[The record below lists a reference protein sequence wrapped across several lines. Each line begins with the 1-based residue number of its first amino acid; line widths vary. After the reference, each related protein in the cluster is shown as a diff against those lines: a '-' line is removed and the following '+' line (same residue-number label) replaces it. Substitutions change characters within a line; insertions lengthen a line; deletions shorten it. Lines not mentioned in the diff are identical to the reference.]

1 MQMAK
6 IKITCDSTCDMTQAQ
21 IEEYGLKIIP
31 LYVRIQDNEYRD
43 GIDIT
48 SDVMFEKIKE
58 CGQLPKTAAVSF
70 QDYIDFWK
78 PLRDE
83 GYEIVHLTI
92 SGEMSVCFQNC
103 RTAAE
108 ELGGVYAV
116 DSRNLSTGI
125 ALLAI
130 TGANLAKEGKSAK
143 EIYDILMEKR
153 EKLNVSFVLDTV
165 DYLAKGGRCSAVAAF
180 AAGLLRLRICIEVQ
194 DGKMDVCKKYR
205 GKMAAVLTE
214 YVRDRL
220 EKVDP
225 DLDLIYITD
234 SGVSNEIREKVKEAV
249 LSMYPFAKVYF
260 STAGC
265 TVSSHCGPGTL
276 GILFFEK

>member
-1 MQMAK
+1 MNK
-6 IKITCDSTCDMTQAQ
+6 VIITCDSTCDMTKAQ
-21 IEEYGLKIIP
+21 LEEYGVKTVP
-31 LYVRIQDNEYRD
+31 LYIRVQDNEYRD
-43 GIDIT
+43 GVDIT

-58 CGQLPKTAAVSF
+58 CGQMPKTAAVSM
-70 QDYIDFWK
+70 QDYLDFWK
-78 PLRDE
+78 PFKDE

-92 SGEMSVCFQNC
+92 SSEMSVCFQNC
-103 RTAAE
+103 RMAAE
-108 ELGGVYAV
+108 EMGGVYAV
-116 DSRNLSTGI
+116 DSHNLSTGI
-125 ALLAI
+125 GLLVIAA
-130 TGANLAKEGKSAK
+130 ANLAKEGKSGK

-165 DYLAKGGRCSAVAAF
+165 DYLAKGGRCSAVTAF
-180 AAGLLRLRICIEVQ
+180 AAGLLRLRICIEVK

-205 GKMAAVLTE
+205 GKMSVVLTD

-220 EKVDP
+220 NENVDA
-225 DLDLIYITD
+225 DLDYIYITD
-234 SGVSNEIREKVKEAV
+234 SGVTDEIRQKVKETV
-249 LSMYPFAKVYF
+249 LEMRPFSKVLF

>member
-1 MQMAK
+1 MNK
-6 IKITCDSTCDMTQAQ
+6 VIITCDSTCDMTQAQ
-21 IEEYGLKIIP
+21 LQEYGIKTIP

-78 PLRDE
+78 PFRDE

-92 SGEMSVCFQNC
+92 SGDMSVCFQNC

-108 ELGGVYAV
+108 EMGGVYAV

-125 ALLAI
+125 ALLAL

-143 EIYDILMEKR
+143 EIYDKKVTFSPEAQK
-153 EKLNVSFVLDTV
+153 E
-165 DYLAKGGRCSAVAAF
+165 LAVMVSAV
-180 AAGLLRLRICIEVQ
+180 
-194 DGKMDVCKKYR
+194 
-205 GKMAAVLTE
+205 
-214 YVRDRL
+214 
-220 EKVDP
+220 
-225 DLDLIYITD
+225 
-234 SGVSNEIREKVKEAV
+234 NEI
-249 LSMYPFAKVYF
+249 LDMTF
-260 STAGC
+260 GQLC
-265 TVSSHCGPGTL
+265 L
-276 GILFFEK
+276 GK

>member
-1 MQMAK
+1 
-6 IKITCDSTCDMTQAQ
+6 
-21 IEEYGLKIIP
+21 
-31 LYVRIQDNEYRD
+31 
-43 GIDIT
+43 
-48 SDVMFEKIKE
+48 
-58 CGQLPKTAAVSF
+58 
-70 QDYIDFWK
+70 
-78 PLRDE
+78 
-83 GYEIVHLTI
+83 
-92 SGEMSVCFQNC
+92 
-103 RTAAE
+103 
-108 ELGGVYAV
+108 
-116 DSRNLSTGI
+116 
-125 ALLAI
+125 
-130 TGANLAKEGKSAK
+130 
-143 EIYDILMEKR
+143 MEKR

-234 SGVSNEIREKVKEAV
+234 SGIADEIREKVKEAI
-249 LSMYPFAKVYF
+249 LAMRPFAKVYF
-260 STAGC
+260 SNAGC
-265 TVSSHCGPGTL
+265 TVCSHCGPGTL

>member
-1 MQMAK
+1 MNK
-6 IKITCDSTCDMTQAQ
+6 VIITCDSTCDMTQAQ
-21 IEEYGLKIIP
+21 IEEYGLKIVP

-78 PLRDE
+78 PFRDE

-130 TGANLAKEGKSAK
+130 TAANLAKEGKSAK
-143 EIYDILMEKR
+143 EIYDILLEKR

-165 DYLAKGGRCSAVAAF
+165 DYLAKGGRCSAVTAF

-194 DGKMDVCKKYR
+194 GGKMDVCKKYR
-205 GKMAAVLTE
+205 GKMASVLTE

-225 DLDLIYITD
+225 DLDYIYITD
-234 SGVSNEIREKVKEAV
+234 SGVSDEIREKVKETV
-249 LSMYPFAKVYF
+249 LEMRPFTNVLF

>member
-1 MQMAK
+1 MNK
-6 IKITCDSTCDMTQAQ
+6 VIITCDSTCDMTQAQ
-21 IEEYGLKIIP
+21 LNEYGIRTIP

-92 SGEMSVCFQNC
+92 SGDMSVCFQNC

-125 ALLAI
+125 SLLAI
-130 TGANLAKEGKSAK
+130 TAANLAKEIEEDLDNLKNK
-143 EIYDILMEKR
+143 NYIILINKTDLAS
-153 EKLNVSFVLDTV
+153 KLNRDVLKNYIEISVLDN
-165 DYLAKGGRCSAVAAF
+165 KGIDC
-180 AAGLLRLRICIEVQ
+180 L
-194 DGKMDVCKKYR
+194 K
-205 GKMAAVLTE
+205 
-214 YVRDRL
+214 
-220 EKVDP
+220 EK
-225 DLDLIYITD
+225 
-234 SGVSNEIREKVKEAV
+234 
-249 LSMYPFAKVYF
+249 
-260 STAGC
+260 
-265 TVSSHCGPGTL
+265 
-276 GILFFEK
+276 ILV

>member
-1 MQMAK
+1 MNK
-6 IKITCDSTCDMTQAQ
+6 VIITCDSTCDMTQAQ

>member
-1 MQMAK
+1 MNK
-6 IKITCDSTCDMTQAQ
+6 VIITCDSTCDMTQAQ

-31 LYVRIQDNEYRD
+31 LYVRIQDTEYRD

-58 CGQLPKTAAVSF
+58 CGQLPKTAAVSM
-70 QDYIDFWK
+70 QDYMDFWK
-78 PLRDE
+78 PFRDE

-92 SGEMSVCFQNC
+92 SGEMSVCFHNC

-108 ELGGVYAV
+108 EMGGVYAV

-125 ALLAI
+125 GLLAI
-130 TGANLAKEGKSAK
+130 TAANLAKEGKSAK
-143 EIYDILMEKR
+143 EIYDILLEKR

-165 DYLAKGGRCSAVAAF
+165 DYLAKGGRCSAVTAF
-180 AAGLLRLRICIEVQ
+180 AAGLLRLRICIEVK

-205 GKMAAVLTE
+205 GKMASVLTE

-225 DLDLIYITD
+225 ELDYIYITD
-234 SGVSNEIREKVKEAV
+234 SGVTDEIREKVKEAV
-249 LSMYPFAKVYF
+249 VEMRPFAKVLF

>member
-1 MQMAK
+1 MNK
-6 IKITCDSTCDMTQAQ
+6 VLITCDSTSDMTVQQ
-21 IEEYGLKIIP
+21 KQEYGIKTIP

-58 CGQLPKTAAVSF
+58 CGQLPKTAAVSM
-70 QDYIDFWK
+70 QDYLDFWK
-78 PLRDE
+78 PFRDE

-92 SGEMSVCFQNC
+92 SSEMSVCFQNC
-103 RTAAE
+103 RAAAE
-108 ELGGVYAV
+108 EMGGVYAV
-116 DSRNLSTGI
+116 DSKNLSTGI
-125 ALLAI
+125 GLLCI
-130 TGANLAKEGKSAK
+130 LGANLAKEGKSAK
-143 EIYDILMEKR
+143 EIYDVLMEKR

-165 DYLAKGGRCSAVAAF
+165 DYLAKGGRCSAVTAF
-180 AAGLLRLRICIEVQ
+180 AAGLLRLRICIEVK

-205 GKMAAVLTE
+205 GKMSVVLTD

-220 EKVDP
+220 NEKVDA
-225 DLDLIYITD
+225 DLDYIYITD
-234 SGVSNEIREKVKEAV
+234 SGVDPEIREKVKETV
-249 LSMYPFAKVYF
+249 LEMRPFANVLF

>member
-1 MQMAK
+1 MNK
-6 IKITCDSTCDMTQAQ
+6 VIITCDSTCDMTQAQ
-21 IEEYGLKIIP
+21 LQEYGIRTVP
-31 LYVRIQDNEYRD
+31 LYVRIQDNEYKD
-43 GIDIT
+43 GVDIT
-48 SDVMFEKIKE
+48 SDVIFEKIKE
-58 CGQLPKTAAVSF
+58 CGQMPKTAAVSF

-92 SGEMSVCFQNC
+92 SGDMSVCFQNC

-116 DSRNLSTGI
+116 DSRSLSTGI

-130 TGANLAKEGKSAK
+130 TGANLAREGKSAK
-143 EIYDILMEKR
+143 EIYDVLMEKR

-234 SGVSNEIREKVKEAV
+234 SGIADEIREKVKEAI
-249 LSMYPFAKVYF
+249 LAMRPFAKVYF
-260 STAGC
+260 SNAGC
-265 TVSSHCGPGTL
+265 TVCSHCGPGTL

>member
-1 MQMAK
+1 MNK
-6 IKITCDSTCDMTQAQ
+6 VIITCDSTCDMTQAQ
-21 IEEYGLKIIP
+21 LNEYGIRTIP
-31 LYVRIQDNEYRD
+31 LYVRIQDHEYRD

-92 SGEMSVCFQNC
+92 SGDMSVCFQNC

-116 DSRNLSTGI
+116 DSRSLSTGI

-130 TGANLAKEGKSAK
+130 TAANLAKEGKSAK
-143 EIYDILMEKR
+143 EIYDILLEKR

-165 DYLAKGGRCSAVAAF
+165 DYLAKGGRCSAVTAF

-194 DGKMDVCKKYR
+194 GGKMDVCKKYR
-205 GKMAAVLTE
+205 GKMASVLTE

-225 DLDLIYITD
+225 DLDYIYITD
-234 SGVSNEIREKVKEAV
+234 SGVSDEIREKVKETV
-249 LSMYPFAKVYF
+249 LEMRPFTNVLF

>member
-1 MQMAK
+1 MNK
-6 IKITCDSTCDMTQAQ
+6 VIITCDSTCDMTKEQL
-21 IEEYGLKIIP
+21 EEYGVKTVP
-31 LYVRIQDNEYRD
+31 LYVRIQDDEYRD
-43 GIDIT
+43 GVDIT
-48 SDVMFEKIKE
+48 SDVMFEKISQ
-58 CGQLPKTAAVSF
+58 CGQLPKTAAVSM
-70 QDYIDFWK
+70 QDYLDFWK
-78 PLRDE
+78 PFKEE

-92 SGEMSVCFQNC
+92 SSEMSVCFQNC
-103 RTAAE
+103 RMAAE
-108 ELGGVYAV
+108 EMGGVYAV

-125 ALLAI
+125 GLLVI
-130 TGANLAKEGKSAK
+130 TAANLAREGKSGK

-165 DYLAKGGRCSAVAAF
+165 DYLAKGGRCSAVTAF
-180 AAGLLRLRICIEVQ
+180 AAGLLRLRICIEVK

-205 GKMAAVLTE
+205 GKMSVVLAD

-220 EKVDP
+220 NENVDA
-225 DLDLIYITD
+225 DLDYIYITD
-234 SGVSNEIREKVKEAV
+234 SGVSDEIRQKVKETV
-249 LSMYPFAKVYF
+249 LEMRPFTNVLF

>member
-1 MQMAK
+1 MNK
-6 IKITCDSTCDMTQAQ
+6 VLITCDSTSDMTLEQKQ
-21 IEEYGLKIIP
+21 EYGIKTIP

-48 SDVMFEKIKE
+48 SDVMFEKIKQ
-58 CGQLPKTAAVSF
+58 CGQLPKTAAVSM
-70 QDYIDFWK
+70 QDYLDFWK
-78 PLRDE
+78 PFRDE
-83 GYEIVHLTI
+83 GYEIVHLCI
-92 SGEMSVCFQNC
+92 SSEMSVCFQNC
-103 RTAAE
+103 RMAAE
-108 ELGGVYAV
+108 EIGGVYAV
-116 DSRNLSTGI
+116 DSHNLSTGI
-125 ALLAI
+125 GLLGI
-130 TGANLAKEGKSAK
+130 LGANLAKEGKSAK

-165 DYLAKGGRCSAVAAF
+165 DYLAKGGRCSAVTAF

-194 DGKMDVCKKYR
+194 NGKMDVCKKYR
-205 GKMAAVLTE
+205 GKMSQVLTD

-220 EKVDP
+220 NEKVDA
-225 DLDLIYITD
+225 DLDYIYITD
-234 SGVSNEIREKVKEAV
+234 SGVAPEIREKVKQTV
-249 LSMYPFAKVYF
+249 LEMRPFANVLF

>member
-1 MQMAK
+1 MNK
-6 IKITCDSTCDMTQAQ
+6 VIITCDSTCDMTKAQ
-21 IEEYGLKIIP
+21 LEEYGIKTIP
-31 LYVRIQDNEYRD
+31 LYVHIQDNEYRD

-48 SDVMFEKIKE
+48 SDVMFEKIKQ
-58 CGQLPKTAAVSF
+58 CGQLPKTAAVSM
-70 QDYIDFWK
+70 QDYMDFWK
-78 PLRDE
+78 PLREE

-103 RTAAE
+103 RMAAE
-108 ELGGVYAV
+108 EMGGVYAV
-116 DSRNLSTGI
+116 DSHNLSTGI
-125 ALLAI
+125 GLLCI
-130 TGANLAKEGKSAK
+130 LGANLAKEGKSAK
-143 EIYDILMEKR
+143 EIYDVLMEKR

-165 DYLAKGGRCSAVAAF
+165 DYLAKGGRCSAVTAF

-194 DGKMDVCKKYR
+194 NGKMDVCKKYR
-205 GKMAAVLTE
+205 GKMSAVLCE

-220 EKVDP
+220 EKVDA

-234 SGVSNEIREKVKEAV
+234 SGVSDEIRQKVKESV
-249 LSMYPFAKVYF
+249 LAIRPFAKVLF

>member
-1 MQMAK
+1 MNK
-6 IKITCDSTCDMTQAQ
+6 VIITCDSTCDMTKAQ
-21 IEEYGLKIIP
+21 LAEYGIKTTP
-31 LYVRIQDNEYRD
+31 LYVRIQDEEYRD

-48 SDVMFEKIKE
+48 SDVLFEKIKE

-78 PLRDE
+78 PFKDE

-92 SGEMSVCFQNC
+92 SSEMSVCFQNC
-103 RTAAE
+103 RAAAE
-108 ELGGVYAV
+108 EMGGVYAV
-116 DSRNLSTGI
+116 DSRSLSTGI
-125 ALLAI
+125 SLLAI
-130 TGANLAKEGKSAK
+130 TGANLAKEGKSAR
-143 EIYDILMEKR
+143 EISEILTEKR

-165 DYLAKGGRCSAVAAF
+165 DYLAKGGRCSAVTAF
-180 AAGLLRLRICIEVQ
+180 AAGLLRLRICIEVK

-205 GKMAAVLTE
+205 GKMSVVLTD

-220 EKVDP
+220 NENTNA
-225 DLDLIYITD
+225 DLDYIYITD
-234 SGVSNEIREKVKEAV
+234 SGIDQEIREKVKAAV
-249 LSMYPFAKVYF
+249 LEMRPFANVLF

>member
-1 MQMAK
+1 MNK
-6 IKITCDSTCDMTQAQ
+6 VIITCDSTCDMTQSQ
-21 IEEYGLKIIP
+21 LQEYGIKIIP

-58 CGQLPKTAAVSF
+58 CDQLPKTAAVSF

-125 ALLAI
+125 GLLAI
-130 TGANLAKEGKSAK
+130 MGANLAKEGKSAK

-165 DYLAKGGRCSAVAAF
+165 DYLAKGGRCSAVTAF
-180 AAGLLRLRICIEVQ
+180 AAGLLRLRICIEVK

-205 GKMAAVLTE
+205 GKMAQVLCE

-220 EKVDP
+220 EKTDA
-225 DLDLIYITD
+225 DLDYIYITD
-234 SGVSNEIREKVKEAV
+234 SGVSDEIREKVKETV
-249 LSMYPFAKVYF
+249 LEMRPFTNVLF

>member
-1 MQMAK
+1 MNK
-6 IKITCDSTCDMTQAQ
+6 VIITCDSTCDMTQAQ
-21 IEEYGLKIIP
+21 LKEYGIKTVP
-31 LYVRIQDNEYRD
+31 LYVRIQDEEYKD
-43 GIDIT
+43 GVNIT
-48 SDVMFEKIKE
+48 SEVMFEKIKTS
-58 CGQLPKTAAVSF
+58 GQMPKTAAVSF
-70 QDYIDFWK
+70 QDYLDFWK

-92 SGEMSVCFQNC
+92 SGDMSVCFQNC
-103 RTAAE
+103 RMAAE
-108 ELGGVYAV
+108 EMGGVYAV
-116 DSRNLSTGI
+116 DSRALSTGI

-214 YVRDRL
+214 YVRERL
-220 EKVDP
+220 EKANP

-234 SGVSNEIREKVKEAV
+234 SGVSDEIREKVKEAV
-249 LSMYPFAKVYF
+249 LAMYPFAQVYF
-260 STAGC
+260 SNAGC
-265 TVSSHCGPGTL
+265 TVCSHCGPGTL

>member
-1 MQMAK
+1 MNK
-6 IKITCDSTCDMTQAQ
+6 VIITCDSTCDMTQAQ
-21 IEEYGLKIIP
+21 IEEYGLKIVP

-78 PLRDE
+78 PFRDE

-130 TGANLAKEGKSAK
+130 TAANLAKEGKSAK
-143 EIYDILMEKR
+143 EIYDILLEKR

-165 DYLAKGGRCSAVAAF
+165 DYLAKGGRCSAVTAF

-194 DGKMDVCKKYR
+194 GGKMDVCKKYR
-205 GKMAAVLTE
+205 GKMASVLTE

-225 DLDLIYITD
+225 DLDYIYITD
-234 SGVSNEIREKVKEAV
+234 SGVSDEIREKVKETILEMRPFTNV
-249 LSMYPFAKVYF
+249 LF

>member
-1 MQMAK
+1 MNK
-6 IKITCDSTCDMTQAQ
+6 VIITCDSTCDMTKAQ
-21 IEEYGLKIIP
+21 LEEYGVKTIP
-31 LYVRIQDNEYRD
+31 LYIRVQDNEYRD
-43 GIDIT
+43 GVDIT

-58 CGQLPKTAAVSF
+58 CGQMPKTAAVSM
-70 QDYIDFWK
+70 QDYLDFWK
-78 PLRDE
+78 PFKDE

-92 SGEMSVCFQNC
+92 SSEMSVCFQNC
-103 RTAAE
+103 RMAAE
-108 ELGGVYAV
+108 EMGGVYAV
-116 DSRNLSTGI
+116 DSHNLSTGI
-125 ALLAI
+125 GLLVIAA
-130 TGANLAKEGKSAK
+130 ANLAKEGKSGK

-165 DYLAKGGRCSAVAAF
+165 DYLAKGGRCSAVTAF
-180 AAGLLRLRICIEVQ
+180 AAGLLRLRICIEVK

-205 GKMAAVLTE
+205 GKMSVVLTD

-220 EKVDP
+220 NENVDA
-225 DLDLIYITD
+225 DLDYIYITD
-234 SGVSNEIREKVKEAV
+234 SGVTDEIRQKVKETV
-249 LSMYPFAKVYF
+249 LEMRPFSKVLF

>member
-1 MQMAK
+1 MNK
-6 IKITCDSTCDMTQAQ
+6 VIITCDSTCDMTQAQ
-21 IEEYGLKIIP
+21 LNEYGIRTIP

-48 SDVMFEKIKE
+48 SDIMFEKIKE

-92 SGEMSVCFQNC
+92 SGDMSVCFQNC

-130 TGANLAKEGKSAK
+130 TAANLAKEGKSAK
-143 EIYDILMEKR
+143 EIYDILLEKR

-165 DYLAKGGRCSAVAAF
+165 DYLAKGGRCSAVTAF

-194 DGKMDVCKKYR
+194 GGKMDVCKKYR
-205 GKMAAVLTE
+205 GKMASVLTE

-225 DLDLIYITD
+225 DLDYIYITD
-234 SGVSNEIREKVKEAV
+234 SGVSDEIREKVKETV
-249 LSMYPFAKVYF
+249 LEMRPFTNVLF

>member
-1 MQMAK
+1 MNK
-6 IKITCDSTCDMTQAQ
+6 VIITCDSTCDMTQAQ
-21 IEEYGLKIIP
+21 LNEYGIRTIP

-92 SGEMSVCFQNC
+92 SGDMSVCFQNC

-130 TGANLAKEGKSAK
+130 TAANLAKEGKSAK
-143 EIYDILMEKR
+143 EIYDILLEKR

-165 DYLAKGGRCSAVAAF
+165 DYLAKGGRCSAVTAF

-194 DGKMDVCKKYR
+194 GGKMDVCKKYR
-205 GKMAAVLTE
+205 GKMASVLTE

-225 DLDLIYITD
+225 DLDYIYITD
-234 SGVSNEIREKVKEAV
+234 SGVSDEIREKVKETV
-249 LSMYPFAKVYF
+249 LEMRPFTNVLF

>member
-1 MQMAK
+1 MNK
-6 IKITCDSTCDMTQAQ
+6 VIITCDSTCDMTQAQ

-130 TGANLAKEGKSAK
+130 TGANLAREGKSAK
-143 EIYDILMEKR
+143 EIYDVLMEKR

>member
-1 MQMAK
+1 MNK
-6 IKITCDSTCDMTQAQ
+6 VIITCDSTCDMTKAQ
-21 IEEYGLKIIP
+21 LEEYGVKTIP
-31 LYVRIQDNEYRD
+31 LYIRVQDNEYRD
-43 GIDIT
+43 GVDIT

-58 CGQLPKTAAVSF
+58 CGQMPKTAAVSM
-70 QDYIDFWK
+70 QDYLDFWK
-78 PLRDE
+78 PFKDE

-92 SGEMSVCFQNC
+92 SSEMSVCFQNC
-103 RTAAE
+103 RMAAE
-108 ELGGVYAV
+108 EMGGVYAV

-125 ALLAI
+125 GLLVIVAV
-130 TGANLAKEGKSAK
+130 NLAKEGKSGK

-165 DYLAKGGRCSAVAAF
+165 DYLAKGGRCSAVTAF
-180 AAGLLRLRICIEVQ
+180 AAGLLRLRICIEVK

-205 GKMAAVLTE
+205 GKMSVVLAD

-220 EKVDP
+220 NENVDA
-225 DLDLIYITD
+225 DLDYIYITD
-234 SGVSNEIREKVKEAV
+234 SGVTDEIRQKVKETV
-249 LSMYPFAKVYF
+249 LEMRPFSKVLF

>member
-1 MQMAK
+1 MNK
-6 IKITCDSTCDMTQAQ
+6 VIITCDSTCDMTQAQ
-21 IEEYGLKIIP
+21 IEEYGLKTIP

-78 PLRDE
+78 PFRDE

-125 ALLAI
+125 SLLAI
-130 TGANLAKEGKSAK
+130 TGANLAREGKSAK

-165 DYLAKGGRCSAVAAF
+165 DYLAKGGRCSAVTAF
-180 AAGLLRLRICIEVQ
+180 AAGLLRLRICIEVK

-205 GKMAAVLTE
+205 GKMASVLTE

-225 DLDLIYITD
+225 ELDLIYITD
-234 SGVSNEIREKVKEAV
+234 SGVTDEIREKVCQTV
-249 LSMYPFAKVYF
+249 LEMRPFAKVLF

>member
-1 MQMAK
+1 MNK
-6 IKITCDSTCDMTQAQ
+6 VIITCDSTCDMTKEQL
-21 IEEYGLKIIP
+21 EEYGVKTIP
-31 LYVRIQDNEYRD
+31 LYVRIQDDEYRD
-43 GIDIT
+43 GVDIT
-48 SDVMFEKIKE
+48 SDVLFEKISQ
-58 CGQLPKTAAVSF
+58 CGQLPKTAAVSM

-78 PLRDE
+78 PFKEE

-92 SGEMSVCFQNC
+92 SSEMSVCFQNC
-103 RTAAE
+103 RMAAE
-108 ELGGVYAV
+108 EVGGVYAV
-116 DSRNLSTGI
+116 DSHNLSTGI
-125 ALLAI
+125 GLLVI
-130 TGANLAKEGKSAK
+130 TAANLAREGKSGK

-165 DYLAKGGRCSAVAAF
+165 DYLAKGGRCSSVTAF
-180 AAGLLRLRICIEVQ
+180 AAGLLRLRICIEVK

-205 GKMAAVLTE
+205 GKMSVVLAD

-220 EKVDP
+220 NENVNA
-225 DLDLIYITD
+225 DLDYIYITD
-234 SGVSNEIREKVKEAV
+234 SGVSDEIRQKVKETV
-249 LSMYPFAKVYF
+249 LEMRPFTNVLF